1 MTVSITTSLSYAR
14 KRPLGVFIIA
24 LLIAVIIGGIGL
36 GNPFNGKSNSAADQT
51 DAAGQA
57 KTSKDSGPGKGR
69 GGTPTIAIAPVKTKD
84 FEVWQESLG
93 TITPLA
99 NVTIHSRVDG
109 ELIKIYFREG
119 QAVKAGDLI
128 AEIDPRAYQVQLD
141 QTLATATRDR
151 ALLENAKVDLK
162 RYEDLVKHDAAP
174 KQQLDTQ
181 VSLVNQYE
189 ATLKTDQSAIDNARL
204 QLSYCHIQ
212 SPISGQ
218 VGLRLVDP
226 GNIVHASD
234 AGGLVTIAQMDPIS
248 VLFSLPQDFLPVL
261 NQKRSNGKP
270 IPIEALDRSGTIS
283 LQKGTLASL
292 DNQIDTTTGS
302 VKLRGS
308 FNNREKKLYPNQF
321 VNIRVLMEIK
331 PKSIVV
337 PTSALQRGAQGPFV
351 YVVNEEK
358 KVSLRL
364 VDLGPSDRNEV
375 VILKGV
381 AEDEK
386 VVIDGADKLK
396 QGVRVNIAD
405 RPQAGPKKAEH

>member
-1 MTVSITTSLSYAR
+1 M
-14 KRPLGVFIIA
+14 
-24 LLIAVIIGGIGL
+24 
-36 GNPFNGKSNSAADQT
+36 
-51 DAAGQA
+51 
-57 KTSKDSGPGKGR
+57 
-69 GGTPTIAIAPVKTKD
+69 
-84 FEVWQESLG
+84 
-93 TITPLA
+93 
-99 NVTIHSRVDG
+99 
-109 ELIKIYFREG
+109 
-119 QAVKAGDLI
+119 
-128 AEIDPRAYQVQLD
+128 
-141 QTLATATRDR
+141 
-151 ALLENAKVDLK
+151 
-162 RYEDLVKHDAAP
+162 
-174 KQQLDTQ
+174 
-181 VSLVNQYE
+181 
-189 ATLKTDQSAIDNARL
+189 
-204 QLSYCHIQ
+204 
-212 SPISGQ
+212 
-218 VGLRLVDP
+218 GLRLVDA

-248 VLFSLPQDFLPVL
+248 VLFSLPQDFLPAL
-261 NQKRSNGKP
+261 NQKRSNSKP
-270 IPIEALDRSGTIS
+270 ISIEALDRSGTIS

-308 FNNREKKLYPNQF
+308 FHNREMKLYPNQF

-396 QGVRVNIAD
+396 QGVAVNIAD